1 MTEAFILRAQG
12 AYYVV
17 SGLWAVADRRG
28 FETVTGPKT
37 DYWLVRTV
45 GLLAATIGATLLA
58 GTRRDPPSPETTML
72 GLTAGASF
80 VAVDLVYVAQGRISR
95 IYLGDVAAHGLLAV
109 FALQT
114 RRRRRRAPRA

>member
-1 MTEAFILRAQG
+1 VT
-12 AYYVV
+12 
-17 SGLWAVADRRG
+17 GLWAVADRRG

-45 GLLAATIGATLLA
+45 GLLAATIGVSLLA
-58 GTRRDPPSPETTML
+58 GTRRDPPSSETTLL

-80 VAVDLVYVAQGRISR
+80 VAVDLVYVAKGRISR
-95 IYLGDVAAHGLLAV
+95 IYLSDVAAHGLLAV
-109 FALQT
+109 FALRT

>member
-1 MTEAFILRAQG
+1 MTEAFTLRAQG
-12 AYYVV
+12 AYYVL

-28 FETVTGPKT
+28 FETVTGRKT

-45 GLLAATIGATLLA
+45 GLLAATIGVTLLA
-58 GTRRDPPSPETTML
+58 GTRRDPPSSETTML

-95 IYLGDVAAHGLLAV
+95 IYLGDAAAHGLLAA
-109 FALQT
+109 FALKN
-114 RRRRRRAPRA
+114 RRRRRATA